1 MRNSILTSI
10 QAILIVFILSYTISA
25 TCVEKNPIKIS
36 GTVLCSDKH
45 SVMTEG
51 FVKIIVYNKNTN
63 EINLI
68 RIVTVSPEGKFKTG
82 KIHLNTGDGIRIG
95 AYANDVTWDHW
106 DYIIINNYQQ
116 TDLLEIG
123 AYANDVSWD
132 HWDYIIINNYQQTD
146 LLEIGAYANDVS
158 WDHWDY
164 IIINNNQQ
172 TDLLE
177 IGAYA
182 NDVSW
187 DHWDYIIINN
197 YQQTDRLEIGAYA
210 NDVTWD
216 SWDNIILT
224 NNQDNMIE
232 VDLKSDL
239 DNLTIYAERK
249 NNESDNGGIEFI
261 GTYPRNP
268 KLQQNYPNPFNPV
281 TNINFSIAENT
292 FVSIKV
298 YDITGRE
305 IALLVNE
312 TKSPGNYSVIF
323 DGSNLNSG
331 FYFYQIIA
339 GDYRETK
346 KMSLLK

>member
-1 MRNSILTSI
+1 MRNLILTSI
-10 QAILIVFILSYTISA
+10 QSILIVFILSYTISA
-25 TCVEKNPIKIS
+25 KGVEKNPIEIS

-45 SVMTEG
+45 SAVTEG
-51 FVKIIVYNKNTN
+51 FVKIIVYNRNSYKV
-63 EINLI
+63 NLI
-68 RIVTVSPEGKFKTG
+68 RIVPITTEGKFHSG
-82 KIHLNTGDGIRIG
+82 KIHLNNGDGIRIG
-95 AYANDVTWDHW
+95 AYANDVTWDHL
-106 DYIIINNYQQ
+106 DN
-116 TDLLEIG
+116 
-123 AYANDVSWD
+123 
-132 HWDYIIINNYQQTD
+132 
-146 LLEIGAYANDVS
+146 
-158 WDHWDY
+158 

-172 TDLLE
+172 TDLPEIGAYANDVTWDHLDNIIINNNQQTDRLE

-182 NDVSW
+182 NDVTW
-187 DHWDYIIINN
+187 DHLDNIIINN
-197 YQQTDRLEIGAYA
+197 NQQTDRLEIGAYA

-216 SWDNIILT
+216 SWEYIILNNNQQSDGLEIGAYANDISDNLLSIV

-232 VDLKSDL
+232 VDLESDL

-249 NNESDNGGIEFI
+249 NNESDNGGIELI

-268 KLQQNYPNPFNPV
+268 KLQQNHPNPFNPV

-305 IALLVNE
+305 IAILVNE
-312 TKSPGNYSVIF
+312 TKSPGDYSVIF

-339 GDYRETK
+339 DDYRETK

>member
-106 DYIIINNYQQ
+106 DYIIINNNQQ
-116 TDLLEIG
+116 SDLLEIG

-158 WDHWDY
+158 WDSWEY

-182 NDVSW
+182 ND
-187 DHWDYIIINN
+187 
-197 YQQTDRLEIGAYA
+197 IG
-210 NDVTWD
+210 
-216 SWDNIILT
+216 DNLLSIVNI
-224 NNQDNMIE
+224 QDDMIE
-232 VDLKSDL
+232 VDLESDL
-239 DNLTIYAERK
+239 DNITIYAERK
-249 NNESDNGGIEFI
+249 NNESDNGGIDFI

-268 KLQQNYPNPFNPV
+268 ILHQNHPNPFNPV

-292 FVSIKV
+292 FVSIKI

-305 IALLVNE
+305 VAILVNE
-312 TKSPGNYSVIF
+312 TKSAGNYSVIF

>member
-1 MRNSILTSI
+1 MRNLILKSI
-10 QAILIVFILSYTISA
+10 QAILIVFIHSYTISA
-25 TCVEKNPIKIS
+25 TCVEKNSIKIS

-106 DYIIINNYQQ
+106 DYIIINN
-116 TDLLEIG
+116 
-123 AYANDVSWD
+123 
-132 HWDYIIINNYQQTD
+132 
-146 LLEIGAYANDVS
+146 
-158 WDHWDY
+158 
-164 IIINNNQQ
+164 NQQ

-187 DHWDYIIINN
+187 DSWECIILNIN
-197 YQQTDRLEIGAYA
+197 QQADLLEIGAYV
-210 NDVTWD
+210 NDVSWD
-216 SWDNIILT
+216 YWDNIIIN

-232 VDLKSDL
+232 VDLESVL

-268 KLQQNYPNPFNPV
+268 KLHQNYPNPFNPV

-305 IALLVNE
+305 TALLVDE

-331 FYFYQIIA
+331 FYFYQIIV

>member
-1 MRNSILTSI
+1 MRNLILKSI

-25 TCVEKNPIKIS
+25 ICVEKNPIRIS

-45 SVMTEG
+45 SVMTKG
-51 FVKIIVYNKNTN
+51 FVKIILYNINTN

-68 RIVTVSPEGKFKTG
+68 RIVPVTPEGQFSTEL
-82 KIHLNTGDGIRIG
+82 INLNTGDGIRIG
-95 AYANDVTWDHW
+95 AYANDITWDHW
-106 DYIIINNYQQ
+106 DN
-116 TDLLEIG
+116 
-123 AYANDVSWD
+123 
-132 HWDYIIINNYQQTD
+132 
-146 LLEIGAYANDVS
+146 
-158 WDHWDY
+158 

-187 DHWDYIIINN
+187 DHWDNIIVNN
-197 YQQTDRLEIGAYA
+197 NQQTDLLEIGAYA
-210 NDVTWD
+210 NDVSWD
-216 SWDNIILT
+216 HWDNIIT
-224 NNQDNMIE
+224 NNNQDNMIE
-232 VDLKSDL
+232 VDLESVL

-268 KLQQNYPNPFNPV
+268 KLHQNYPNPFNPV

-305 IALLVNE
+305 IASLVNE
-312 TKSPGNYSVIF
+312 IKSPGNYSVIF
-323 DGSNLNSG
+323 DGSNLISG

>member
-1 MRNSILTSI
+1 MRNPILISI

-25 TCVEKNPIKIS
+25 KGVEQNPIEIS

-45 SVMTEG
+45 STVTEG
-51 FVKIIVYNKNTN
+51 FIKIIVYNRNTN

-68 RIVTVSPEGKFKTG
+68 RFVPVTPEGKFNSG

-95 AYANDVTWDHW
+95 AYANDVTWDHG
-106 DYIIINNYQQ
+106 DN
-116 TDLLEIG
+116 
-123 AYANDVSWD
+123 
-132 HWDYIIINNYQQTD
+132 
-146 LLEIGAYANDVS
+146 
-158 WDHWDY
+158 

-182 NDVSW
+182 NDIGDNLLS
-187 DHWDYIIINN
+187 IINN
-197 YQQTDRLEIGAYA
+197 
-210 NDVTWD
+210 
-216 SWDNIILT
+216 
-224 NNQDNMIE
+224 QDDMIE
-232 VDLKSDL
+232 VDLESDL
-239 DNLTIYAERK
+239 DNITIYAERK
-249 NNESDNGGIEFI
+249 NNESDNGEIDFI

-268 KLQQNYPNPFNPV
+268 ILHQNHPNPFNPV

-292 FVSIKV
+292 FVSIKI

-305 IALLVNE
+305 IAILVNE
-312 TKSPGNYSVIF
+312 TKSSGNYSVIF

-339 GDYRETK
+339 GDYQETK